1 MGLYICLVF
10 KACRHGR
17 QSGVT
22 YGDRA
27 SEHGS
32 DGQRLGQ
39 PCSLV
44 FALRF
49 RAEVAADTPM
59 ATSTRL
65 VARSK
70 VFALDCNWPPESA
83 DGGEPDFSKNFVV
96 DDESQP
102 WAFSDECALCSFAK
116 SSLPSSSSSSSFTI
130 TCTIKRLPVGR
141 CQIFV
146 LSNARVMEVYG
157 SSAKSTVDRFLFSV
171 NGIRNPTTGRHE
183 IVMPQP
189 RPVPQKV
196 NVLKVK
202 LLSLHPDRKGPCE
215 VVKFRIALPEQIF
228 GQDAA
233 PAAAAAAA
241 NGGVSPPAQHP
252 HQTQQPASLPTATPS
267 LRTGPG
273 QGSSIDPTASA
284 SMAMLMQCESGLSRR
299 VLAKC
304 EQLLEAKMQSLMAS
318 VQQAV
323 GTFFAPMFVNVHP
336 GGAQP

>member
-1 MGLYICLVF
+1 
-10 KACRHGR
+10 
-17 QSGVT
+17 
-22 YGDRA
+22 
-27 SEHGS
+27 
-32 DGQRLGQ
+32 
-39 PCSLV
+39 
-44 FALRF
+44 
-49 RAEVAADTPM
+49 M